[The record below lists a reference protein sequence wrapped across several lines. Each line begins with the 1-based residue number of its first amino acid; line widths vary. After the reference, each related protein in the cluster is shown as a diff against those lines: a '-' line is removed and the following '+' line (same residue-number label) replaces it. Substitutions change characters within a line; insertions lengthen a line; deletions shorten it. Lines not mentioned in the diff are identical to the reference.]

1 MAENVRE
8 NSNTGD
14 NIERNDTGNHKD
26 MAENIDMT
34 EHERADGQTGNT
46 EQAGTAGG
54 QQPMTIEETL
64 KELEAIIE
72 KMEDRSSSLEDTFAW
87 YETGMKMVRECSEK
101 IERVEKKIRILSEEG
116 QDGEF

>member
-1 MAENVRE
+1 
-8 NSNTGD
+8 
-14 NIERNDTGNHKD
+14 
-26 MAENIDMT
+26 MAENIRENNIENNKDIAENTNM
-34 EHERADGQTGNT
+34 TGNEKT
-46 EQAGTAGG
+46 ADNAENAGG

>member
-1 MAENVRE
+1 MAENKKTEDAVKKAE
-8 NSNTGD
+8 SS
-14 NIERNDTGNHKD
+14 GN
-26 MAENIDMT
+26 AE
-34 EHERADGQTGNT
+34 
-46 EQAGTAGG
+46 G

-101 IERVEKKIRILSEEG
+101 IEHVEKKIRILSEEG